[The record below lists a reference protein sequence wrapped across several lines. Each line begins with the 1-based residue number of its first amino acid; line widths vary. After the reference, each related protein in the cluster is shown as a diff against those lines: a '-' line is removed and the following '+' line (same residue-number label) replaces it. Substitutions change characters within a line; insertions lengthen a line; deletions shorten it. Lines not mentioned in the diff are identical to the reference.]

1 MILKNLLL
9 STLLFFTPFLFSQTA
24 NHLVVSEI
32 LIDGINES
40 SATTNDEFVEF
51 YNPTSDPID
60 VSNWSIAYRSAS
72 GTTFNI
78 KYTFPSGTLIQSHKY
93 YLFGGGGVI
102 SRDNSSESQLL
113 GLGNTGGGLF
123 LRNSSGNIIDLIGW
137 GSAASGNYEGT
148 VAVKPAQGISLERKA
163 NSFSSASSMGIGG
176 ADELEGN
183 GFDSDNNATD
193 FVQRTTPQPQNS
205 SSPAEPTIDTGGNG
219 TGNVSVFPNVLDVS
233 ESIDLMF
240 KIDGDGTHTL
250 DSVLI
255 VIPSSSGWIWSSS
268 ISDVIISGGAAVSHT
283 VSIEGDTIYIGSVT
297 VKSIDSLI
305 VKILNVTSPSNSGY
319 TDFPVKTAVS
329 GGIPLPV
336 SPLPRVNVLKVVPI
350 VDVHINDA
358 LGVPVSPYGLGTA
371 VTITGIIT
379 ADFNNTR
386 TDVYVQDETA
396 GINLFSFSRYFD
408 YLVGDSVTVTG
419 TILQFRGLTEI
430 SPDSALFFIHSH
442 GNKVPEPM
450 VLTAAQVNQTFNIAN
465 YTEPNEGRLVRLD
478 GVTYNS
484 SDQMLTDETGI
495 TGAYFGNL
503 TAPGGTFDI
512 IGILKQYKPGMGTPT
527 PPFTSDYEIN
537 VRTQADVIVRPGP
550 NFVSKPVEENIRP
563 DSITISFKTSVP
575 SEAVIKFG
583 KTPSYT
589 DSIVVSSLNTDHS
602 VILSGLWPAAVYH
615 YQVVVSDSSGTNYTG
630 DAIFSTASPYG
641 STGKI
646 DVFFN
651 KSVDTSVSR
660 GENAQ
665 TINLSQKFINR
676 INAAQYSVDAALYS
690 LSGAVGANVASS
702 FISAK
707 NRGVKVRVIGEKDN
721 QSTAPWNTLKS
732 NGITVIDDGFDA
744 TNAGAGLMH
753 NKFAVF
759 DYRDTSNFTDDWI
772 WSGSWNATDS
782 GTDTDA
788 QNSIEIQDK
797 SLAGAYTLEFN
808 EMWGSDS
815 DVPNSSNSR
824 FGIRKTNNTPHL
836 FNIDGTPI
844 ELYFD
849 PSDQTTTHIGD
860 ALNATVSSINVAM
873 LTFTQDNLANILVNQ
888 KTAEKKVRVILDNN
902 TDSGNEFS
910 YLQTNEVDIHLKGNA
925 LTGYL
930 HHKYA
935 VIDAETNLENQ
946 TIITGSHNWSNAAET
961 TNNENT
967 LIIHSKR
974 IANLYLQEFKA
985 RYLEAGGTDTISIIT
1000 NIADNYNDKAPIQ
1013 FYLYQNYPNPFNPTT
1028 NIDFSIPQKSKV
1040 TLSIYNTLG
1049 QIVSTLINEEKEAGI
1064 YQLKFNASTLSSGVY
1079 FYKISTG
1086 EFNQTK
1092 KLILLK

>member
-1 MILKNLLL
+1 MINNNNPNNSINHNYKITLLL
-9 STLLFFTPFLFSQTA
+9 
-24 NHLVVSEI
+24 
-32 LIDGINES
+32 
-40 SATTNDEFVEF
+40 
-51 YNPTSDPID
+51 TSD
-60 VSNWSIAYRSAS
+60 
-72 GTTFNI
+72 
-78 KYTFPSGTLIQSHKY
+78 
-93 YLFGGGGVI
+93 
-102 SRDNSSESQLL
+102 
-113 GLGNTGGGLF
+113 
-123 LRNSSGNIIDLIGW
+123 
-137 GSAASGNYEGT
+137 
-148 VAVKPAQGISLERKA
+148 
-163 NSFSSASSMGIGG
+163 NSF
-176 ADELEGN
+176 
-183 GFDSDNNATD
+183 
-193 FVQRTTPQPQNS
+193 
-205 SSPAEPTIDTGGNG
+205 
-219 TGNVSVFPNVLDVS
+219 
-233 ESIDLMF
+233 
-240 KIDGDGTHTL
+240 
-250 DSVLI
+250 
-255 VIPSSSGWIWSSS
+255 
-268 ISDVIISGGAAVSHT
+268 
-283 VSIEGDTIYIGSVT
+283 Y
-297 VKSIDSLI
+297 
-305 VKILNVTSPSNSGY
+305 
-319 TDFPVKTAVS
+319 
-329 GGIPLPV
+329 
-336 SPLPRVNVLKVVPI
+336 
-350 VDVHINDA
+350 
-358 LGVPVSPYGLGTA
+358 
-371 VTITGIIT
+371 
-379 ADFNNTR
+379 
-386 TDVYVQDETA
+386 
-396 GINLFSFSRYFD
+396 
-408 YLVGDSVTVTG
+408 
-419 TILQFRGLTEI
+419 
-430 SPDSALFFIHSH
+430 
-442 GNKVPEPM
+442 
-450 VLTAAQVNQTFNIAN
+450 
-465 YTEPNEGRLVRLD
+465 
-478 GVTYNS
+478 
-484 SDQMLTDETGI
+484 
-495 TGAYFGNL
+495 
-503 TAPGGTFDI
+503 
-512 IGILKQYKPGMGTPT
+512 
-527 PPFTSDYEIN
+527 
-537 VRTQADVIVRPGP
+537 
-550 NFVSKPVEENIRP
+550 
-563 DSITISFKTSVP
+563 
-575 SEAVIKFG
+575 
-583 KTPSYT
+583 
-589 DSIVVSSLNTDHS
+589 
-602 VILSGLWPAAVYH
+602 
-615 YQVVVSDSSGTNYTG
+615 
-630 DAIFSTASPYG
+630 
-641 STGKI
+641 
-646 DVFFN
+646 FFN

-665 TINLSQKFINR
+665 TVNLSQKFINR

-836 FNIDGTPI
+836 FNIAETPI

-849 PSDQTTTHIGD
+849 PSDQTTTHIGE
-860 ALNATVSSINVAM
+860 ALNSAESSINIAM
-873 LTFTQDNLANILVNQ
+873 LTFTKDDLAHILVNQ
-888 KTAEKKVRVILDNN
+888 KNAGKKVRAILDNN

-910 YLQTNEVDIHLKGNA
+910 YLQTNGVDIHLKGNA

-1000 NIADNYNDKAPIQ
+1000 NIADNYNDKAPVQ